1 MEEVYEELRRRLNWK
16 ERIVLRLF
24 KRIFLKVYNIT
35 RVEIINNLL

>member
-1 MEEVYEELRRRLNWK
+1 MEEVYEELRKRLNWK